1 MKRVFAFAMALL
13 VMVGCLTGC
22 GSNGNSA
29 TSGNQGG
36 ASSGTGDLT
45 VNDSFGNADTAEYK
59 WKIAIDNNV
68 GTNQYDAAVK
78 FCEKLAELSDGNIY
92 TEIYAG
98 QQLGAGSEVL
108 EGLGFVMQQVCIQAV
123 CALAPFCEY
132 ANIDATPYI
141 FSGYEHSLKVWS
153 GELGEEMKEY
163 IGEQGN
169 FKIMGHMYRGARIV
183 TATKKMETLDD
194 FKGFKLRVPNIEVY
208 IKTWER
214 IGANPVPLSI
224 SETFTAIQQGTVE
237 GQENPITECVSN
249 GFYDVCPYFIK
260 TNHVYS
266 YDMFIMDRSYFQGL
280 PEDVQAWVEEA
291 SSYASDWRNGVMVES
306 EAQQQADLEAKGNE
320 FIEFTPEVM
329 QEFMSA
335 FDGFVDDVFPY
346 LTDWV
351 AQIKAADVQ

>member
-98 QQLGAGSEVL
+98 QQLGAGTEVL
-108 EGLGFVMQQVCIQAV
+108 EGLGFGMQQVCIQAV

-132 ANIDATPYI
+132 ANIDATPI
-141 FSGYEHSLKVWS
+141 SSPA
-153 GELGEEMKEY
+153 M
-163 IGEQGN
+163 
-169 FKIMGHMYRGARIV
+169 
-183 TATKKMETLDD
+183 
-194 FKGFKLRVPNIEVY
+194 
-208 IKTWER
+208 
-214 IGANPVPLSI
+214 SI
-224 SETFTAIQQGTVE
+224 
-237 GQENPITECVSN
+237 P
-249 GFYDVCPYFIK
+249 
-260 TNHVYS
+260 
-266 YDMFIMDRSYFQGL
+266 
-280 PEDVQAWVEEA
+280 
-291 SSYASDWRNGVMVES
+291 
-306 EAQQQADLEAKGNE
+306 
-320 FIEFTPEVM
+320 
-329 QEFMSA
+329 
-335 FDGFVDDVFPY
+335 
-346 LTDWV
+346 
-351 AQIKAADVQ
+351 

>member
-1 MKRVFAFAMALL
+1 M
-13 VMVGCLTGC
+13 
-22 GSNGNSA
+22 
-29 TSGNQGG
+29 
-36 ASSGTGDLT
+36 
-45 VNDSFGNADTAEYK
+45 
-59 WKIAIDNNV
+59 
-68 GTNQYDAAVK
+68 
-78 FCEKLAELSDGNIY
+78 
-92 TEIYAG
+92 
-98 QQLGAGSEVL
+98 
-108 EGLGFVMQQVCIQAV
+108 
-123 CALAPFCEY
+123 
-132 ANIDATPYI
+132 
-141 FSGYEHSLKVWS
+141 
-153 GELGEEMKEY
+153 
-163 IGEQGN
+163 
-169 FKIMGHMYRGARIV
+169 
-183 TATKKMETLDD
+183 
-194 FKGFKLRVPNIEVY
+194 
-208 IKTWER
+208 
-214 IGANPVPLSI
+214 
-224 SETFTAIQQGTVE
+224 E